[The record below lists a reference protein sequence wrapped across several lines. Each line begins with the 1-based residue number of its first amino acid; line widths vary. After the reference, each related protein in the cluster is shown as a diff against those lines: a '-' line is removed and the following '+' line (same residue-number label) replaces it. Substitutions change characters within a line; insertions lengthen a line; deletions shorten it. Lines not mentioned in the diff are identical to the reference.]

1 MKESNV
7 VKTIL
12 VATAVTVMA
21 IPAIA
26 GATPYV
32 NDGDRTAV
40 RVAFTD
46 LDLTTQ
52 AGLQVLYGRL
62 KAASSSVCGSRSLT
76 EAGSLKQL
84 AENKRC
90 YQSALSKV
98 VAKLNNAEL
107 SEIHEG

>member
-40 RVAFTD
+40 RVAFAD
-46 LDLTTQ
+46 LNLTTQ
-52 AGLQVLYGRL
+52 VGLQRLYGRL
-62 KAASSSVCGSRSLT
+62 KAASSSVCGPRSLT
-76 EAGSLKQL
+76 EAGSVQHL

-90 YQSALSKV
+90 YQSALSKA
-98 VAKLNNAEL
+98 VAKLNNAGL
-107 SEIHEG
+107 SEIHAG